1 EAVLQIVGL
10 NTFDGVTLD
19 SDLTLEDRTTLY
31 VVNGMTLNAVVTLA
45 NTGSFGNLTVLR
57 FEGGAQ
63 TLSGTG
69 QIVFG
74 GSGTANNYLYP
85 SAGSLIIAPSI
96 TIHGGSGTIGD
107 HSWKLVNQ
115 GAILADAAGAKISV
129 AGNPLINEAT
139 ILASAAGAAISVTG
153 DSFINRGM
161 MEGRAGTVLTL
172 DGSWSNE
179 GLVRGTD
186 STLNLKG
193 KFTNAG
199 MGKLERSGGAVKI
212 GGILDNTGATLALN
226 ATTGSW
232 GLESGT
238 IRGGTVSTS
247 GGALL
252 QIFGVGTF
260 DGVTLD

>member
-1 EAVLQIVGL
+1 SIFGVCIGNAEGIHLVLALGSTWTHYIV
-10 NTFDGVTLD
+10 F
-19 SDLTLEDRTTLY
+19 LTTATPAITILSLHDALP
-31 VVNGMTLNAVVTLA
+31 
-45 NTGSFGNLTVLR
+45 LTVLR

-153 DSFINRGM
+153 DSFINRGL

-193 KFTNAG
+193 
-199 MGKLERSGGAVKI
+199 
-212 GGILDNTGATLALN
+212 
-226 ATTGSW
+226 
-232 GLESGT
+232 
-238 IRGGTVSTS
+238 
-247 GGALL
+247 
-252 QIFGVGTF
+252 
-260 DGVTLD
+260 